1 MKKTTVFL
9 MLIMCLTVVFP
20 VNVGAKN
27 SFDNNSY
34 ILANSK
40 TTAKKK
46 TIAKKKTTAKNSTT
60 TTLTTSEYI
69 AKSDVEK
76 IVGTNSV
83 ICQEGSSL
91 KAFFD
96 EYWKIIV
103 MVSPALVILMTSID
117 FFKAITS
124 SDAERIKKSAN
135 DAFKRALAFVLLL
148 FLPFIINTVFGWFGL
163 DLCL

>member
-1 MKKTTVFL
+1 MKKITIFL
-9 MLIMCLTVVFP
+9 MLIICLAVLFP
-20 VNVGAKN
+20 IRISAKN
-27 SFDNNSY
+27 NFDDNSVY
-34 ILANSK
+34 ILADNK
-40 TTAKKK
+40 ATT
-46 TIAKKKTTAKNSTT
+46 SS
-60 TTLTTSEYI
+60 TTSEYI

-76 IVGTNSV
+76 IVGTNSA

-96 EYWKIIV
+96 QYWKIIV
-103 MVSPALVILMTSID
+103 IVSPALVILMTAID

>member
-1 MKKTTVFL
+1 MKKITIFL
-9 MLIMCLTVVFP
+9 MLIICLAVLFP
-20 VNVGAKN
+20 VRISAKN

-40 TTAKKK
+40 TTAK
-46 TIAKKKTTAKNSTT
+46 NSTT
-60 TTLTTSEYI
+60 TSSTTSEYI

-76 IVGTNSV
+76 IVGTNSA

-96 EYWKIIV
+96 QYWKIIV
-103 MVSPALVILMTSID
+103 IVSPALVILMTSID